1 VLQLVWLRSMME
13 QKAVSK
19 KPELNLHTRAM
30 RYLVRREYSRAELHA
45 KLLLKAAPDDNVDGV
60 LDELAARGWLSD
72 SRAAE
77 QLVRMRRN
85 RFGMQRITY
94 ELRKKGIGEDL
105 IHDAL
110 PQMRD
115 TELEAARSIWQKKF
129 GIAPE
134 NGKEKAKQLRF
145 MQSRGFMPDVIFK
158 VLGGT
163 DDGG

>member
-1 VLQLVWLRSMME
+1 MMG
-13 QKAVSK
+13 QKAVSR
-19 KPELNLHTRAM
+19 KPELSLHTRAM
-30 RYLVRREYSRAELHA
+30 KYLVRREYSRAELYV
-45 KLLLKAAPDDNVDGV
+45 KLLPQATPDDNVDRV

-94 ELRKKGIGEDL
+94 ELRQKGIGEDL
-105 IHDAL
+105 INDAL

-134 NGKEKAKQLRF
+134 HAKEKAKQLRF

-158 VLGGT
+158 VLQGT
-163 DDGG
+163 DDGE

>member
-1 VLQLVWLRSMME
+1 MME
-13 QKAVSK
+13 WKAVSK
-19 KPELNLHTRAM
+19 KPELSLYTRAM
-30 RYLVRREYSRAELHA
+30 KYLVRREHSRAELHA
-45 KLLLKAAPDDNVDGV
+45 KLLLKVTPDDNLDRV

-85 RFGMQRITY
+85 RFGMQRIKY
-94 ELRKKGIGEDL
+94 ELRQKGIGEDL
-105 IHDAL
+105 INDAL

-129 GIAPE
+129 GITPE
-134 NGKEKAKQLRF
+134 NAKEKAKQLRF

-158 VLGGT
+158 VLRGI